1 MAKPEFLPNGGR
13 ATLAVVGLVLV
24 MACNAAHGAL
34 YGYRLSA
41 WGEIDDAEPIVA
53 IETTIG
59 FGLLASSLFCAIAF
73 LFWFRRAY
81 GNTHA
86 LGLRGGYAPGWAV
99 GGWFVP
105 FLNLVRPAQIAFQMW
120 GMAGKE
126 RVGSNSIVGLWWAAF
141 LIGNFVDNIGTR
153 MVDGSSD
160 SMMQTGLK
168 ILIGGDGIN
177 VVGAALAI
185 VIVRRLTAAHEAMT
199 SLRQAEVFA

>member
-13 ATLAVVGLVLV
+13 ATLAVVGLALV
-24 MACNAAHGAL
+24 IACNAAHGVL
-34 YGYRLSA
+34 YGYLLSA
-41 WGEIDDAEPIVA
+41 WGEIEDAEPIVEL
-53 IETTIG
+53 ETTL
-59 FGLLASSLFCAIAF
+59 GLCLIASSLFCVIAF

-120 GMAGKE
+120 TQAGKE
-126 RVGSNSIVGLWWAAF
+126 RVGANSIVGLWWTAF
-141 LIGNFVDNIGTR
+141 LLGNFVDNIGTR
-153 MVDGSSD
+153 MVDGPSD
-160 SMMQTGLK
+160 DMVQTGLK
-168 ILIGGDGIN
+168 ILMAGDVIN
-177 VVGAALAI
+177 VVGALLAI
-185 VIVRRLTAAHEAMT
+185 RIVRRLTSAHEAMT